1 MNTAYKDLNALN
13 TMLLFDNDLLNSIKL
28 YATTDICDNIK
39 NLDQVKIKKVL
50 FNPPATIVFW
60 DDGTKTV
67 VVDTDGHWETV
78 QKARK
83 NKRDKKLMEWKEA
96 GLLNAIAKKF
106 YHNYQYEITKWIEK
120 C

>member
-1 MNTAYKDLNALN
+1 MNTAFKDLNEL
-13 TMLLFDNDLLNSIKL
+13 LLFDKGLLNSINWC
-28 YATTDICDNIK
+28 ATTDIFNNIK
-39 NLDQVKIKKVL
+39 TIDQVKIKKVL

-78 QKARK
+78 KKARK
-83 NKRDKKLMEWKEA
+83 SKRDKKLMEWKEA

-106 YHNYQYEITKWIEK
+106 YHNYQYEITKWIEQ